1 MKKQLL
7 YSSLAT
13 IIFIPTLGFFTDD
26 SAKAAEV
33 PIAHS
38 EESALTNSGT
48 VTHNGTMYM
57 YSVLE
62 DDSIKKVTVSDGKEK
77 QVAEY
82 NKENDKLFLNGDQVD
97 SEVQGFINQV
107 AQEQQINTNDNS
119 MTIQGYGDVPSG
131 YKYKKGSTIKG
142 KFGFI
147 NATFASIFAILVA
160 SSVLKT
166 FPAKAITGIASAI
179 IGAISSSSFSVYWT
193 RKTYTKVKG
202 KYKRTGWQLRIYR
215 DSKRKKL
222 IHKEWASVGSGSI

>member
-38 EESALTNSGT
+38 EESGLTNSGT

-119 MTIQGYGDVPSG
+119 NSG